1 MASRALTP
9 KEYDFYR
16 QRVKQIDDDFLT
28 SYGEIDRSPGRD
40 WSKDYV
46 RENSFANARL
56 QALRVG
62 LGQDPDYNKALN
74 LKTNKKRK
82 RRVK

>member
-9 KEYDFYR
+9 KEYDYYR
-16 QRVKQIDDDFLT
+16 QRVKQIDDDFLRD
-28 SYGEIDRSPGRD
+28 YQEIDRSPGRD
-40 WSKDYV
+40 WSGDYN

-56 QALRVG
+56 IALRMG

-74 LKTNKKRK
+74 LQTNKKRK